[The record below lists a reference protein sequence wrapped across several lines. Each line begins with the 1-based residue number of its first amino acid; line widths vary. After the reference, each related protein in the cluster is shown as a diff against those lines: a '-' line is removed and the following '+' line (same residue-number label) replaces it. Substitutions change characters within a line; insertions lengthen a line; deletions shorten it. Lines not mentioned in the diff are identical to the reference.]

1 MGIYDEHLDRNPANY
16 QPLTP
21 LAHLARAALIYPERT
36 AIVHGSLRRSYR
48 DFYAR
53 SRRLASALSRRGIA
67 RGDTV
72 AVMLSNTP
80 AMLEAHHGVPMAS
93 AVLLSI
99 NTRLDA
105 DIIAFQLDHAE
116 AKIVRETD
124 GTALLDG
131 DAGLGSVLT
140 ARAMEMAIGKAKGR
154 GIGAVGVRNSNHNG
168 EGAFYASQAIEAGM
182 IGIATTN
189 ASPIMPAWGGTTP
202 ITGPLPI
209 TIGVPTGRHPPIIFD
224 AALGMSSR
232 GKILQYAEEGRPLP
246 DGWLVDKDGRPTN
259 DPEWVRNGGWI
270 RVLGDFDI
278 AITHRK
284 LDFIKDRKLYFWQLG
299 VFAKDALGRS
309 ASQCQLLAWAI
320 WYLYPKTLAL
330 RTNPFKSRP
339 AFERLK
345 EVPEALDLDELETV
359 ALGSAIHAAL
369 EAFGDIKNPEKLL
382 DDAGKKF
389 EAVLKEGASL
399 GIKEFAELIENRND
413 TLKSIMKE
421 F

>member
-1 MGIYDEHLDRNPANY
+1 MAEDATTAGQRAERETIDLPVATADAKTVRVQQGPLRALVETLLVRLAVPAEDAGIV
-16 QPLTP
+16 
-21 LAHLARAALIYPERT
+21 ARSLVASDLRGMNS
-36 AIVHGSLRRSYR
+36 HGVLRLPVYLRRLR
-48 DFYAR
+48 T
-53 SRRLASALSRRGIA
+53 G
-67 RGDTV
+67 
-72 AVMLSNTP
+72 
-80 AMLEAHHGVPMAS
+80 GVNP
-93 AVLLSI
+93 
-99 NTRLDA
+99 N
-105 DIIAFQLDHAE
+105 AE

-140 ARAMEMAIGKAKGR
+140 AHAMEMAIGKAKGR

-270 RVLGDFDI
+270 LPIGGHKGWGLILACEILTGVLMGGAFG
-278 AITHRK
+278 TE
-284 LDFIKDRKLYFWQLG
+284 LTNLY
-299 VFAKDALGRS
+299 D
-309 ASQCQLLAWAI
+309 
-320 WYLYPKTLAL
+320 
-330 RTNPFKSRP
+330 
-339 AFERLK
+339 
-345 EVPEALDLDELETV
+345 DLDTPQRNSHFVLAIDVSAFLDPDAFRARMDGYVDLLKASAPAPGSDGVRMPGEREHDMERDQGLNGIALQRGVLQEIVEIANEMGVTV
-359 ALGSAIHAAL
+359 H
-369 EAFGDIKNPEKLL
+369 
-382 DDAGKKF
+382 
-389 EAVLKEGASL
+389 V
-399 GIKEFAELIENRND
+399 AER
-413 TLKSIMKE
+413 
-421 F
+421 